1 MPRLP
6 RLLRWATR
14 ILGGLF
20 CLVVVALGIGTAYQ
34 AIAGDV
40 DETRYKPP
48 GRLIDVGGRHLHL
61 YCTGHGSPTVVLEAG
76 LGWGLGTWRQVQP
89 NVAKTT
95 QVCSYDRAGYGWSD
109 VGPSPRTSSQV
120 SSDLHLL
127 LQKAGVQ
134 APLVLVGHS
143 LGGLYV
149 QYYAA
154 TYPAEVSG
162 MVLVESS
169 HEDQGN
175 DPPPSRLFLLAMKG
189 LGATGLARLLFRY
202 GDSSMNA
209 VYSSNKTYA
218 TPFEELAVVAES
230 ADELREAHLS
240 LGNKPLVVLTAGR
253 SDTDTSWH
261 RMQLDLVTRSSNS
274 KRIIVEGSGH
284 MIQNDRP
291 DVVIEAI
298 RAVVEKSGH
307 P

>member
-1 MPRLP
+1 
-6 RLLRWATR
+6 
-14 ILGGLF
+14 
-20 CLVVVALGIGTAYQ
+20 
-34 AIAGDV
+34 
-40 DETRYKPP
+40 
-48 GRLIDVGGRHLHL
+48 
-61 YCTGHGSPTVVLEAG
+61 
-76 LGWGLGTWRQVQP
+76 
-89 NVAKTT
+89 
-95 QVCSYDRAGYGWSD
+95 
-109 VGPSPRTSSQV
+109 
-120 SSDLHLL
+120 
-127 LQKAGVQ
+127 
-134 APLVLVGHS
+134 
-143 LGGLYV
+143 
-149 QYYAA
+149 
-154 TYPAEVSG
+154 

>member
-6 RLLRWATR
+6 RYVRWATR
-14 ILGGLF
+14 IVAGIF
-20 CLVVVALGIGTAYQ
+20 CLVVVALALGTTYQ

-48 GRLIDVGGRHLHL
+48 GRLVDIGGRNLHL
-61 YCTGHGSPTVVLEAG
+61 YCTGHESPTVILEAG
-76 LGWGLGTWRQVQP
+76 LGWGLGTWREVQP
-89 NVAKTT
+89 KVTETT
-95 QVCSYDRAGYGWSD
+95 EVCSYDRAGYGWSD

-120 SSDLHLL
+120 SSDLHIL
-127 LQKAGVQ
+127 LQKAGVH

-149 QYYAA
+149 QHYAA
-154 TYPAEVSG
+154 TYPAEACG

-169 HEDQGN
+169 HEEQGN

-189 LGATGLARLLFRY
+189 LGATGLARLVFRY

-218 TPFEELAVVAES
+218 TPFEELAVVATS
-230 ADELREAHLS
+230 ADELRNARLS
-240 LGNKPLVVLTAGR
+240 LGNKPLIVLTAGR
-253 SDTDTSWH
+253 SDSDESWH
-261 RMQLDLVTRSSNS
+261 RMQLDLLTRSSNS
-274 KRIIVEGSGH
+274 KRIVVENSGH
-284 MIQNDRP
+284 MIQNDQP
-291 DVVIEAI
+291 DVVIAAI
-298 RAVVEKSGH
+298 RAVVEKCRH